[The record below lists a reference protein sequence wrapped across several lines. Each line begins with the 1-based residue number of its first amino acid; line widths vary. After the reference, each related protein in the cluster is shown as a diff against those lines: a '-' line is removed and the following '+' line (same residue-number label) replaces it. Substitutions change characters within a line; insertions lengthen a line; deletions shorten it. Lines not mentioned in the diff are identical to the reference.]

1 MQSLLLVVDLVVG
14 MVQIILLHHQEV
26 QVVVGEVAMV
36 TQLLADQEH
45 QDKETMAV
53 MEQVSRSI
61 VEAAVVVLVPQ
72 EVMVHQIK
80 VVLVAQD

>member
-45 QDKETMAV
+45 QDKEIVVV

-61 VEAAVVVLVPQ
+61 VEAAVEEQVPQ

-80 VVLVAQD
+80 VVMVAQD

>member
-14 MVQIILLHHQEV
+14 MVQIILLHLQEV

-53 MEQVSRSI
+53 MELVHQHTAV
-61 VEAAVVVLVPQ
+61 AAVVVLVQ
-72 EVMVHQIK
+72 
-80 VVLVAQD
+80 

>member
-26 QVVVGEVAMV
+26 QVVAAEVAMV

-45 QDKETMAV
+45 QDKETMVV
-53 MEQVSRSI
+53 MELVHQHTAV
-61 VEAAVVVLVPQ
+61 AAVVVLVQ
-72 EVMVHQIK
+72 
-80 VVLVAQD
+80 